1 MVRPRADSVDRDA
14 NLKMIIS
21 ENFKYMTFMLDYGWF
36 RLPVFY
42 GKFDRFHIKNHS
54 SFIWFRLSYQKII
67 MGEIDGA
74 TAENT

>member
-1 MVRPRADSVDRDA
+1 
-14 NLKMIIS
+14 
-21 ENFKYMTFMLDYGWF
+21 MTFMLDYGWF

-54 SFIWFRLSYQKII
+54 SFIWFRLSYQKSIV
-67 MGEIDGA
+67 GEIDGA